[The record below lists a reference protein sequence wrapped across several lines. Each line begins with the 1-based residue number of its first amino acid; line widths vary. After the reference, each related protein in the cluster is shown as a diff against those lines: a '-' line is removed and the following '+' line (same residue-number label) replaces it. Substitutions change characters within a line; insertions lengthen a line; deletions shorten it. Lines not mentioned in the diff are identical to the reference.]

1 MHRQPRAIDAHGC
14 AGALHERAA
23 REIMSAGFGNNL
35 RRTLL
40 GWDRPRYG
48 EPVTYPDDVVRGPLV
63 CLCDEHTG
71 SDGDMFCQAWKTW
84 GLGPL
89 VGMRTW
95 GGVIGIDP
103 NGALADGTVV
113 TQPEYAFCFNDV
125 GWDVENRGV
134 TPDVEVPWDPA
145 SYASGRD
152 PQLARGIELALEA
165 LERDPVEG
173 PTWPPIPP
181 R

>member
-1 MHRQPRAIDAHGC
+1 M
-14 AGALHERAA
+14 
-23 REIMSAGFGNNL
+23 
-35 RRTLL
+35 
-40 GWDRPRYG
+40 
-48 EPVTYPDDVVRGPLV
+48 RGPLV

-84 GLGPL
+84 RLGPL